1 MLYLAFNQV
10 VKHSS
15 ILEKDR
21 NKTIRKFS
29 GDCENL
35 LYNVKI
41 AVKPSDIKWRELI
54 CCHKKLGQTKY
65 LKVKLLSLDKKKK
78 V

>member
-15 ILEKDR
+15 ILKKKIVTKQSE
-21 NKTIRKFS
+21 NF
-29 GDCENL
+29 GFCGNL

-41 AVKPSDIKWRELI
+41 AVKPSD
-54 CCHKKLGQTKY
+54 KKNEEN
-65 LKVKLLSLDKKKK
+65 
-78 V
+78 

>member
-15 ILEKDR
+15 ILEKR
-21 NKTIRKFS
+21 IVTKQSENFGFCR
-29 GDCENL
+29 NL

-41 AVKPSDIKWRELI
+41 AVKPSDKTKRINLLPE
-54 CCHKKLGQTKY
+54 KKLGQTKY